1 MSDSHKRRRTEP
13 GDHPMSGGSGG
24 ADANN
29 PYLQH
34 RNGVNAGAAGA
45 VGSKAPAEQVVNP
58 YTDRPY
64 SERYHEI
71 LSQRR
76 GLPVYEARAEIL
88 DKLEKNQVVVLEGE
102 TGSGK
107 TTQVPQ
113 FLVEAGYT
121 SNGKMVCCTQPR
133 RVAAMSVARRVAQE
147 MDVQLGDAVGYTIRF
162 DDKTSSSTVLK
173 YLTDGMLLREGMTD
187 SLLEKYSVIVLDE
200 AHERTLST
208 DVLMGLLKEMLRKRE
223 DLRVIV
229 MSATLDAGKFQD
241 YFNGAPLLSVRGRM
255 FAVEVFYSPKPEN
268 DYVEAAVR
276 TVCQIHE
283 SEPEGDVLVFLT
295 GEEEIEESCRKI
307 EEQIY
312 AIGLNKDVGPVMV
325 IPLYSSLPPDKQGR
339 IFCAAPGPHRPG
351 GPPGRKIICAT
362 NIAETS
368 LTIDG
373 VVYVVDTGFS
383 KQKIYNPRVR
393 VESLLVQAI
402 SRASAKQRS
411 GRAGRTRPGKCFRL
425 YTEEA
430 FQNDLSP
437 TAYPEILRSNLGNV
451 VLHLRMLGVEDLVHF
466 DFMDPPAPET
476 LMRALELL
484 NYLGALDDDGNLTG
498 LGRRMAAFPL
508 EPEKAACIINSPQF
522 GCSEDVL
529 SIMAMLSATQNCF
542 VRPREQRKEANS
554 ARDRFTC
561 GDGDHLT
568 LLKVFR
574 EFKRN
579 EGDRNWC
586 YDNYVNLRSLK
597 SADSIRKQ
605 LERIMRREGLDLL
618 SQGVDAP
625 DYYTNIRRALLSGY
639 FMQVAFKSGKGGAYL
654 TVKDNQL
661 VTLHP
666 SCGLKF
672 SPDWVMY
679 NEFVLTKKQYIRD
692 CTAVDGKWLIEQ
704 AEDYYDL
711 SNFPSGQAKMALTSL
726 YKARQRRLDKKKKRS
741 DEPTPGKVT

>member
-1 MSDSHKRRRTEP
+1 MSDSWKRRRVNDYAAAP
-13 GDHPMSGGSGG
+13 KGSGIPSG
-24 ADANN
+24 N

-34 RNGVNAGAAGA
+34 MSNAGDAGDEA
-45 VGSKAPAEQVVNP
+45 SLNP
-58 YTDRPY
+58 YTNRPY
-64 SERYHEI
+64 TSRYRDI
-71 LSQRR
+71 YSQRKC
-76 GLPVYEARAEIL
+76 LPVYEARAEL
-88 DKLEKNQVVVLEGE
+88 LQKLEINQVVVLEGE

-121 SNGKMVCCTQPR
+121 NNGKMVCCTQPR
-133 RVAAMSVARRVAQE
+133 RVAAMSVAKRVAQE
-147 MDVQLGDAVGYTIRF
+147 MDVQIGETVGYTIRF
-162 DDKTSSSTVLK
+162 EDVTSNDTVLK

-187 SLLEKYSVIVLDE
+187 PLLERYSVIVLDE

-208 DVLMGLLKEMLRKRE
+208 DVLMGLLKGMLKKRK
-223 DLRVIV
+223 DLRVII

-241 YFNGAPLLSVRGRM
+241 YFNGAPLLSVKGRM
-255 FAVEVFYSPKPEN
+255 FAVEIFYSPNPEN

-283 SEPEGDVLVFLT
+283 SEPQGDVLVFLT

-307 EEQIY
+307 ENQIY
-312 AIGLNKDVGPVMV
+312 ATGLNKEVGPVCV
-325 IPLYSSLPPDKQGR
+325 IPLYSSLPPEKQNQ
-339 IFCAAPGPHRPG
+339 IFCDPPPALRPG

-430 FQNDLSP
+430 FQNELSP

-451 VLHLRMLGVEDLVHF
+451 VLHLRMLGIEDLVHF

-484 NYLGALDDDGNLTG
+484 NYLGALDDEGELTD
-498 LGRRMAAFPL
+498 LGRQMAAFPL
-508 EPEKAACIINSPQF
+508 EPEKAACIIKSPKF
-522 GCSEDVL
+522 GCSEDIL

-542 VRPREQRKEANS
+542 VRPKEQRKEANS
-554 ARDRFTC
+554 ARDNFTC
-561 GDGDHLT
+561 SDGDHLT
-568 LLKVFR
+568 LLKVYR
-574 EFKRN
+574 EYKRN
-579 EGDRNWC
+579 SGDRNWC
-586 YDNYVNLRSLK
+586 YHNYVNMRSLK

-605 LERIMRREGLDLL
+605 LERIVRREGLELNSLGLDH
-618 SQGVDAP
+618 P
-625 DYYTNIRRALLSGY
+625 DYYSNIRRALLSGY
-639 FMQVAFKSGKGGAYL
+639 FMQVAYKSGKGGSYL
-654 TVKDNQL
+654 TVKDQQL

-666 SCGLKF
+666 SCGIKHA
-672 SPDWVMY
+672 PDWVMY
-679 NEFVLTKKQYIRD
+679 NEFVLTKQQYIRD
-692 CTAVDGKWLIEQ
+692 CTVVEGKWLIEQ

-711 SNFPSGQAKMALTSL
+711 SNFPQGQAKLALESL
-726 YKARQRRLDKKKKRS
+726 YRARQKKLERKKRRKERDGS
-741 DEPTPGKVT
+741 EHPQAC

>member
-1 MSDSHKRRRTEP
+1 MSEHKRRRVDEA
-13 GDHPMSGGSGG
+13 GGSSG
-24 ADANN
+24 AAAEATAN

-34 RNGVNAGAAGA
+34 RAGENNADLNKYTGR
-45 VGSKAPAEQVVNP
+45 P
-58 YTDRPY
+58 YTP
-64 SERYHEI
+64 RYHQI
-71 LSQRR
+71 LEQRK
-76 GLPVYEARAEIL
+76 GLPVYEAR
-88 DKLEKNQVVVLEGE
+88 DQVLEKMKNHQVVVLEGE

-121 SNGKMVCCTQPR
+121 SGDKEGKMVCCTQPR
-133 RVAAMSVARRVAQE
+133 RVAAMSVAKRVAME
-147 MDVQLGDAVGYTIRF
+147 MDVDVGAEVGYTIRF
-162 DDKTSSSTVLK
+162 EDCTGPKTVLK

-187 SLLEKYSVIVLDE
+187 ECLGRYSVVVLDE

-208 DVLMGLLKEMLRKRE
+208 DVLMGLLKAMLKKRTE
-223 DLRVIV
+223 LRVII
-229 MSATLDAGKFQD
+229 MSATLDAGKFQE
-241 YFNGAPLLSVRGRM
+241 YFDGAPLLSVRGRM
-255 FAVEVFYSPKPEN
+255 FPVEIFYSPKPEN

-283 SEPEGDVLVFLT
+283 SEPEGDILVFLT
-295 GEEEIEESCRKI
+295 GEEEIEESCQKI
-307 EEQIY
+307 WDQI
-312 AIGLNKDVGPVMV
+312 ACASATKNLGPVDV
-325 IPLYSSLPPDKQGR
+325 LPLYSSLPPHRQNL
-339 IFCAAPGPHRPG
+339 IFQDAPRARGPD

-393 VESLLVQAI
+393 VESLLVQPI

-425 YTEEA
+425 FTEDA
-430 FQNDLSP
+430 FQNELNP
-437 TAYPEILRSNLGNV
+437 TAHPEILRSNLGNV
-451 VLHLRMLGVEDLVHF
+451 VLHLLMLGVDDLVHF

-484 NYLGALDDDGNLTG
+484 NYLGALDDDGALTD
-498 LGRRMAAFPL
+498 LGRKMAAFPL

-522 GCSEDVL
+522 GCSEDIL

-542 VRPREQRKEANS
+542 VRPKESRKEAS
-554 ARDRFTC
+554 IARDNFVSP
-561 GDGDHLT
+561 DGDQLT
-568 LLKVFR
+568 VLKVYR

-579 EGDRNWC
+579 SHTHDWC
-586 YDNYVNLRSLK
+586 RMNYINQRSLK
-597 SADSIRKQ
+597 SADSIRRQ
-605 LERIMRREGLDLL
+605 LENIMRREGLELNHQDPR
-618 SQGVDAP
+618 AP
-625 DYYTNIRRALLSGY
+625 DYSVNIRKALLSGF
-639 FMQVAFKSGKGGAYL
+639 FMQVAFKHNKVGEYL

-661 VTLHP
+661 VILHP
-666 SCGLKF
+666 SCGVKH
-672 SPDWVMY
+672 SPEWIMY

-692 CTAVDGKWLIEQ
+692 CAVVEGKWLIDQ

-711 SNFPSGQAKMALTSL
+711 SNFPPGKAEMALQIL
-726 YKARQRRLDKKKKRS
+726 YKARQRKLEKQKSLKKKRS
-741 DEPTPGKVT
+741 KA

>member
-1 MSDSHKRRRTEP
+1 MSESLKRRRVDVGAGVP
-13 GDHPMSGGSGG
+13 DGNGSVVS
-24 ADANN
+24 N
-29 PYLQH
+29 PYLNH
-34 RNGVNAGAAGA
+34 MDTGGERGGKPEG
-45 VGSKAPAEQVVNP
+45 VNP
-58 YTDRPY
+58 YTGRPY
-64 SERYHEI
+64 SKRYHEI
-71 LSQRR
+71 LEQRR
-76 GLPVYEARAEIL
+76 GLPIYDARAEL
-88 DKLEKNQVVVLEGE
+88 LKKLEENQVVVLEGE

-113 FLVEAGYT
+113 FLVESGYT
-121 SNGKMVCCTQPR
+121 DNGQIVCCTQPR
-133 RVAAMSVARRVAQE
+133 RVAAMSVAKRVAQE
-147 MDVQLGDAVGYTIRF
+147 MDVPVGDAVGYTIRF
-162 DDKTSSSTVLK
+162 EDVTSNSTVLK

-187 SLLEKYSVIVLDE
+187 PLLDRYSCIVLDE

-208 DVLMGLLKEMLRKRE
+208 DVLMGLLKGMLKRRKS
-223 DLRVIV
+223 LRVII

-255 FAVEVFYSPKPEN
+255 FPVQILYSPKPEN

-283 SEPEGDVLVFLT
+283 SEPAGDVLVFLT

-307 EEQIY
+307 EDQIH
-312 AIGLNKDVGPVMV
+312 ATRLSKDIGPVSV
-325 IPLYSSLPPDKQGR
+325 IPLYSSLPPDKQNQ
-339 IFCAAPGPHRPG
+339 IFSDAPPPLRSN

-402 SRASAKQRS
+402 SRASAKQRA

-437 TAYPEILRSNLGNV
+437 TAHPEILRSNLGTV
-451 VLHLRMLGVEDLVHF
+451 VLNLRMLGIEDLVHF

-484 NYLGALDDDGNLTG
+484 NYLGALNDEGDLTDF
-498 LGRRMAAFPL
+498 GRKMAAFPL
-508 EPEKAACIINSPQF
+508 EPENSACIINSPGF

-529 SIMAMLSATQNCF
+529 SIVAMISATQNCF
-542 VRPREQRKEANS
+542 VRPKEQRKEANS
-554 ARDRFTC
+554 ARDNFTC

-568 LLKVFR
+568 MLKVFK
-574 EFKRN
+574 EYKRN
-579 EGDRNWC
+579 GGNRDWC
-586 YDNYVNLRSLK
+586 YHNYVNWRSLK
-597 SADSIRKQ
+597 SAESIRKQ
-605 LERIMRREGLDLL
+605 LERIMRREGVELNSL
-618 SQGVDAP
+618 P
-625 DYYTNIRRALLSGY
+625 IEHHEYYPNIRRAMLSGY
-639 FMQVAFKSGKGGAYL
+639 FMQVAHKHGKGGAYL
-654 TVKDNQL
+654 TVKDQQL

-666 SCGLKF
+666 SCGLKHA
-672 SPDWVMY
+672 PDWVMY

-692 CTAVDGKWLIEQ
+692 CTVVEGKWLIEQ
-704 AEDYYDL
+704 ASDYYDL
-711 SNFPSGQAKMALTSL
+711 SNFPQGQAKMALESL
-726 YKARQRRLDKKKKRS
+726 YRSKQKKLDKKKKR
-741 DEPTPGKVT
+741 K